1 MHLLTRRATLE
12 TLALSVLAG
21 LELGKA
27 ARADEKF
34 VTIGMDFSLTGSD
47 ADSSAR
53 ARDGALMAIDD
64 ANANGGPG
72 GYKLR
77 VMVLDDGTTTAGQ
90 YDPAQA
96 AINARKMVADPTI
109 VAAVGPQSSTP
120 GKAMSAILSLGN
132 LATIT
137 PSSTN
142 PDITDPKF
150 AQLYRPKG
158 LPIYFRMV
166 TTDAYQG
173 PNMANFFADVLKVKS
188 IYGLDD
194 SGAFGVGVS
203 AAFED
208 QARKRGIK
216 VLGHDRLD
224 PKAADYSAVITK
236 IRSLGPEGLYYGG
249 DSQAGIKVAKQSY
262 EALPN
267 VIKAGADGTFGPSML
282 EGAGFPAIEGWY
294 ATIPAPHALEAA
306 VVQPWVQRF
315 VKRTGNYPMDYS
327 ITCYDAVMVITDAIK
342 RVTESGKPV
351 TRVTVRDAIQ
361 TTKLDTLQGEISFDA
376 NGDLNQRVVSVFQV
390 RHDPKYPPGDI
401 LHQYKYI
408 GVALAQGS

>member
-1 MHLLTRRATLE
+1 MYLLTRRATFGA
-12 TLALSVLAG
+12 LASSVLVG
-21 LELGKA
+21 LEAGKL
-27 ARADEKF
+27 ARGDERF
-34 VTIGMDFSLTGSD
+34 VTVGMDFSLTGSD

-53 ARDGALMAIDD
+53 AKDGALMAIDD
-64 ANANGGPG
+64 VNADGGPG
-72 GYKLR
+72 GYHLR
-77 VMVLDDGTTTAGQ
+77 VMVLDDGTATAGQ

-96 AINARKMVADPTI
+96 AINARKMVADPTV

-120 GKAMSAILSLGN
+120 GKAMSAIFSLGN

-150 AQLYRPKG
+150 AQQYRPKG

-173 PNMANFFADVLKVKS
+173 PNMANFFADTLKVKS
-188 IYGLDD
+188 VYGLDD

-208 QARKRGIK
+208 QARKRGMA

-236 IRSLGPEGLYYGG
+236 IKSLAPQGLYYGG
-249 DSQAGIKVAKQSY
+249 DSQAGVKVAKQSY

-267 VIKAGADGTFGPSML
+267 VIKAGGDGIFGPSML
-282 EGAGFPAIEGWY
+282 EGAGFPAVDGWY
-294 ATIPAPHALEAA
+294 ATVPAPHALEAA
-306 VVQPWVQRF
+306 TAQPWVQRF

-327 ITCYDAVMVITDAIK
+327 ITCYDAVMVIADAIK
-342 RVTESGKPV
+342 RVGASGQPV
-351 TRVTVRDAIQ
+351 TRITVRDAIQ
-361 TTKLDTLQGEISFDA
+361 TTKLNTLQGEISFDA

-390 RHDPKYPPGDI
+390 RHDPNFPPGDI
-401 LHQYKYI
+401 LHQYKYV
-408 GVALAQGS
+408 GVALAQNT

>member
-1 MHLLTRRATLE
+1 MYLLTRRATFGV
-12 TLALSVLAG
+12 LASSVLVG
-21 LELGKA
+21 LEAGKL
-27 ARADEKF
+27 ARGDERF
-34 VTIGMDFSLTGSD
+34 VTVGMDFSLTGSD

-53 ARDGALMAIDD
+53 AKDGALMAIDD
-64 ANANGGPG
+64 VNADGGPG
-72 GYKLR
+72 GYQLR
-77 VMVLDDGTTTAGQ
+77 VMVLDDGTATAGQ

-96 AINARKMVADPTI
+96 AINARKMVADPTV

-120 GKAMSAILSLGN
+120 GKAMSAIFSLGN

-150 AQLYRPKG
+150 APQYRPKG

-173 PNMANFFADVLKVKS
+173 PNMANFFADTLKVKS
-188 IYGLDD
+188 VYGLDD

-208 QARKRGIK
+208 QARKRGMA

-236 IRSLGPEGLYYGG
+236 IKSLAPQGLYDGG
-249 DSQAGIKVAKQSY
+249 DSQAGVKVAKQSY

-267 VIKAGADGTFGPSML
+267 VIKAGGDGIFGPSMFSRVQSSGGISAQEARRKASIL
-282 EGAGFPAIEGWY
+282 LVSCRSMTNFAK
-294 ATIPAPHALEAA
+294 AL
-306 VVQPWVQRF
+306 
-315 VKRTGNYPMDYS
+315 
-327 ITCYDAVMVITDAIK
+327 
-342 RVTESGKPV
+342 
-351 TRVTVRDAIQ
+351 
-361 TTKLDTLQGEISFDA
+361 L
-376 NGDLNQRVVSVFQV
+376 
-390 RHDPKYPPGDI
+390 
-401 LHQYKYI
+401 
-408 GVALAQGS
+408 GVAFKRNSGRLWRRALATTSSEGGMPGRMVRSQEPKEFQTA